1 MNTISELLKTGAKVV
16 VDVRTPAEYA
26 EGHVEN
32 SINIPLNELPDR
44 TDELKKMQGIVV
56 CCASGIRSNNAT
68 NLLRT
73 NGIECLDGG
82 SWVNVDYLTTIN
94 S

>member
-1 MNTISELLKTGAKVV
+1 MNTISELLKTGAKV

>member
-1 MNTISELLKTGAKVV
+1 MNTISELLKTGAKV

-56 CCASGIRSNNAT
+56 CCASGIRSNNAA

>member
-1 MNTISELLKTGAKVV
+1 MNTISELLKTGAKV

-56 CCASGIRSNNAT
+56 CCASGIRSNNAA

-73 NGIECLDGG
+73 NGIECLYGG
-82 SWVNVDYLTTIN
+82 SWMNMSQLKTI
-94 S
+94 